1 MKRLLLPIALF
12 CAPAAFAGEC
22 PADQLRPNAQV
33 DATEMSNAVTTGVIE
48 TPLAMT
54 DLTEQYQMPGRTL
67 RTRRLEINPGGVVA
81 VHEHLR
87 RPAVTFVLNGRITEY
102 RSDCATPIEHSAGDV
117 VTEAGT
123 YRHYWRNNASRRVV
137 LITTDILPPPEPEA
151 TVAPPAPPPRR
162 APRRR

>member
-1 MKRLLLPIALF
+1 MKFALLLTVALA
-12 CAPAAFAGEC
+12 CTAPAFAADC
-22 PADQLRPNAQV
+22 PADQQRPNGEAGGM
-33 DATEMSNAVTTGVIE
+33 EMSTAVTTGVNE
-48 TPLAMT
+48 TPLAAT

-102 RSDCATPIEHSAGDV
+102 RSNCSVPLDHLAGDV
-117 VTEAGT
+117 ITEAGT
-123 YRHYWRNNASRRVV
+123 YYHYWRNNGSRRAV

-151 TVAPPAPPPRR
+151 TATPPPPPRR